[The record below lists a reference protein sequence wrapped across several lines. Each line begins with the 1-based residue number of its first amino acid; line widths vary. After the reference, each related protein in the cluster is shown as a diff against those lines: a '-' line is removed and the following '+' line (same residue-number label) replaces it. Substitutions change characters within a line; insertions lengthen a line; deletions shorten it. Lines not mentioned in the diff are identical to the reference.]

1 MESEEEKYKSVL
13 MSFISVV
20 DLAPYVNSKVILPET
35 KGEFDSPEIELDVM
49 TTAHSEVDRAYV
61 GESKDD

>member
-1 MESEEEKYKSVL
+1 

-35 KGEFDSPEIELDVM
+35 RGEIDSPEIELDVI
-49 TTAHSEVDRAYV
+49 TTAHSGVDGAYV
-61 GESKDD
+61 GESKDDLLVFLK